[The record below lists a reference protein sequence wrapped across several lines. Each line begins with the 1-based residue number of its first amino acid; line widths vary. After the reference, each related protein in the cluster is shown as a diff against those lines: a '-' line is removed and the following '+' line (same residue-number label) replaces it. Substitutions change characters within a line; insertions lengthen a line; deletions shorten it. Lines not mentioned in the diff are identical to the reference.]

1 MNFPTASL
9 TKNDKKA
16 NIFILSVSAIVFL
29 AVVVLHELNLK
40 IQVDFD
46 PHIFAKFNAIINGSV
61 SLLLLL
67 GLFFVKSKKYHL
79 HKRVMNLSI
88 VLSVLFLLSYI
99 AHHLLAESTVFGGE

>member
-40 IQVDFD
+40 I
-46 PHIFAKFNAIINGSV
+46 K
-61 SLLLLL
+61 
-67 GLFFVKSKKYHL
+67 
-79 HKRVMNLSI
+79 
-88 VLSVLFLLSYI
+88 
-99 AHHLLAESTVFGGE
+99 

>member
-88 VLSVLFLLSYI
+88 VLS
-99 AHHLLAESTVFGGE
+99 

>member
-67 GLFFVKSKKYHL
+67 GLF
-79 HKRVMNLSI
+79 
-88 VLSVLFLLSYI
+88 LLGFIRAIIRFIISSEGYYY
-99 AHHLLAESTVFGGE
+99 LGYYY

>member
-46 PHIFAKFNAIINGSV
+46 LHIFAKFNAIINGSV

-67 GLFFVKSKKYHL
+67 GLFFVKSK
-79 HKRVMNLSI
+79 
-88 VLSVLFLLSYI
+88 
-99 AHHLLAESTVFGGE
+99 STIFTKEL